1 MNANVNG
8 KDVNNRGGFTRS
20 LPKFA
25 GLWKVNVRVRM
36 CLSFRVLSLLNVK
49 CERQAAGSFE
59 FFFFCIKM
67 SMTARCKQYNYKYIF
82 RGRVEG
88 GAK

>member
-36 CLSFRVLSLLNVK
+36 CLSFRVLSLFNVK
-49 CERQAAGSFE
+49 YERQAAVLLS
-59 FFFFCIKM
+59 FFFCIKM